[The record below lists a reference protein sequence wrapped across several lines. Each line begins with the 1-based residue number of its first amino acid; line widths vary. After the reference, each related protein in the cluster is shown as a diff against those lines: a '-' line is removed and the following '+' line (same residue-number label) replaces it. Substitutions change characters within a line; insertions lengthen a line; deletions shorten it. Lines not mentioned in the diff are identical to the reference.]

1 MRYPLLAAILCL
13 PLAACAAGPVPTAAA
28 PAAPNPETP
37 SPATPSPATR
47 AELIALALED
57 AAAAD
62 AAGDARGL
70 ARALRVVDAAGARPI
85 EQSGE
90 DPVPAWRSRAAD
102 AEPPLRGRPLGPGYR
117 SGRIAAG
124 GRDSFAQLFLSGTA
138 STIAISA
145 PSGDRVAL
153 SVVDKDDKPVC
164 KREGARGGACRWVP
178 LFTQRY
184 TIEVQNLGASD
195 ARYFLVIE

>member
-13 PLAACAAGPVPTAAA
+13 PLAACAKAPVRTAAA
-28 PAAPNPETP
+28 PVDTAPPERP
-37 SPATPSPATR
+37 LPTR
-47 AELIALALED
+47 AELIASALEE

-62 AAGDARGL
+62 AAGDAEGL

-85 EQSGE
+85 EQAGE
-90 DPVPAWRSRAAD
+90 DPVPGWRSRAAD

-164 KREGARGGACRWVP
+164 KREGTRGGACRWVP

>member
-13 PLAACAAGPVPTAAA
+13 PLAACATKLVSTVSS
-28 PAAPNPETP
+28 PAA
-37 SPATPSPATR
+37 PSPATR
-47 AELIALALED
+47 AELIALALQD

-62 AAGDARGL
+62 AAGDAEGL
-70 ARALRVVDAAGARPI
+70 GRALRVVDAAGARPI
-85 EQSGE
+85 EPAGE
-90 DPVPAWRSRAAD
+90 DPVPAWRTRAAD

-153 SVVDKDDKPVC
+153 SVLDKDAKPVC
-164 KREGARGGACRWVP
+164 KREGTRGGACRWVP

>member
-1 MRYPLLAAILCL
+1 MRRPVLASILCL
-13 PLAACAAGPVPTAAA
+13 SLAACAGKPVQTASA
-28 PAAPNPETP
+28 P
-37 SPATPSPATR
+37 SVPSPATR
-47 AELIALALED
+47 AELIAQALEE

-62 AAGDARGL
+62 AAGDAQGL

-85 EQSGE
+85 AEVGE
-90 DPVPAWRSRAAD
+90 DPVPAWRSRATD

-145 PSGDRVAL
+145 PSGDRLAL
-153 SVVDKDDKPVC
+153 SVVDKDDKPIC

-184 TIEVQNLGASD
+184 TIEVQNLGPSD